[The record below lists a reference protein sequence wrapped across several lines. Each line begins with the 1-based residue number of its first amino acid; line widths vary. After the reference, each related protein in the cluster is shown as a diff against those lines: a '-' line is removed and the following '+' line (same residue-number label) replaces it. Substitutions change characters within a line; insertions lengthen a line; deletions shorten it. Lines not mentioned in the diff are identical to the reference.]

1 MTTKDEEA
9 RKLAEAHYEVEPGMT
24 RIFRLIGDPNA
35 KARPDEPIKL
45 LEVNENSVPVG
56 IMPLGFGPAPSY
68 GIHYPSIIVE
78 VTPEEFEKIRADE
91 LALPHGWTVGD
102 MFPRP
107 VVPANA

>member
-24 RIFRLIGDPNA
+24 HVFRLIGDIHA
-35 KARPDEPIKL
+35 ETRAEEPIKL
-45 LEVNENSVPVG
+45 LEVNEKSVPVG
-56 IMPLGFGPAPSY
+56 IMPLGFGPAPAH

-91 LALPHGWTVGD
+91 LTLPHGWTVGD
-102 MFPRP
+102 LYERP
-107 VVPANA
+107 VVPAST